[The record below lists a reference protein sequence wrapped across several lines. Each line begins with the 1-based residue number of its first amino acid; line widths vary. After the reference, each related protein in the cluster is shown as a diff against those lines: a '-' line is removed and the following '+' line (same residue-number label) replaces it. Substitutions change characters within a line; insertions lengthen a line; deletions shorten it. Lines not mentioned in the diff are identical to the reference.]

1 MELVGCLADR
11 YMKSEG
17 WDFRLSV
24 TPGVKNSDVQKL
36 SR

>member
-1 MELVGCLADR
+1 MELVGCLADW
-11 YMKSEG
+11 YMKLKG

-24 TPGVKNSDVQKL
+24 TSGMKNSDVQKL